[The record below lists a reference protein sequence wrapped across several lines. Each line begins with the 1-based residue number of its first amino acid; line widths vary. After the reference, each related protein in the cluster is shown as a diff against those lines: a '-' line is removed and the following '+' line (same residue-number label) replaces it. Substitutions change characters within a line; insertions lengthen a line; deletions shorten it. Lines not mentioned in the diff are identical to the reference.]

1 MMTTR
6 MEYVKKDSHS
16 IDTVTLSVNV
26 DAASEMAA
34 LALKHD
40 PTLLRI
46 NIVPETDGE
55 DTLYYVAYPEDAKP
69 VAIHMDNPVA
79 LKVMDIDDDEQLIL
93 KIADNYLA
101 EAFEII
107 DYEDNDGDF
116 IRGIAIGND
125 FIPMN
130 EFISTDSPWVAGKMK
145 GGK

>member
-6 MEYVKKDSHS
+6 MEYVKKDSRR

-26 DAASEMAA
+26 DAATEMAA

-46 NIVPETDGE
+46 NIMPETDGE
-55 DTLYYVAYPEDAKP
+55 GTLYYVAYPEGAKP
-69 VAIHMDNPVA
+69 VAVHMDNPVSLA
-79 LKVMDIDDDEQLIL
+79 IMDIDDDEQVVL

-107 DYEDNDGDF
+107 DYEDDDGDF

-125 FIPMN
+125 FIPLD
-130 EFISTDSPWVAGKMK
+130 EFIMTDSPWVAGKTK
-145 GGK
+145 